1 MPITEWRDA
10 DLKRVIRNAASK
22 GMRRAVK
29 MLAEEAKAE
38 LGGPAGSRPGQP
50 PGRVDGDLIRAVKY
64 KVNRPRWGVQGVVGI
79 IKDPEQAAKGAR
91 LAEGFA
97 GKDAKGRTISEGP
110 RPWLAPVV
118 KRNGAKVVSMIA
130 SEGWD

>member
-1 MPITEWRDA
+1 MPVTEWRDK
-10 DLKRVIRNAASK
+10 DLKRVIRNATSK

-29 MLAEEAKAE
+29 MLRDEVRAN
-38 LGGPAGSRPGQP
+38 LGGPAGSREGQP
-50 PGRVDGDLIRAVKY
+50 PGRVDGDLIRAVKH

-79 IKDPEQAAKGAR
+79 IDNPEQAAKGAR

-97 GKDAKGRTISEGP
+97 GKDSAGRTISEGP

-118 KRNGAKVVSMIA
+118 RRNGSKVVSIIT